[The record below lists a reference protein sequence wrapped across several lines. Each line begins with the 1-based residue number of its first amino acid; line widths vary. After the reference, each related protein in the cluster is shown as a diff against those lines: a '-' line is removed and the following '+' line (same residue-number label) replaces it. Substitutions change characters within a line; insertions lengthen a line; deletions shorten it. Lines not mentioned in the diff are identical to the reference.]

1 MKETLIIAHR
11 GASAYAHE
19 NTLEAF
25 RIAIEMNA
33 DMIETDVR
41 KTSDGVMVL
50 HHDDHIENKLIRELT
65 FIEAS
70 GAALDRGY
78 ILPTLEETLQ
88 FVLGKIKL
96 DLELKEEGYELE
108 VAEVAAKYL
117 VPEDFILTSF
127 SESSVM
133 TIKEHHPEITCGLL
147 MNLSFRKRPRLS
159 VESVLFPLRRK
170 KRTGADFLLPHWDI
184 VKLGFLN
191 RVRGKTEPVF
201 VWTVNDKRMIWDLL
215 NDDMV
220 SGVVTDRPDV
230 AGFFK
235 QMAEKGH
242 RGVRT

>member
-19 NTLEAF
+19 NTIEAF

-65 FIEAS
+65 YIEAS
-70 GAALDRGY
+70 GVALDRGY
-78 ILPTLEETLQ
+78 ILPTLKETIQ

-108 VAEVAAKYL
+108 VAEIASKHL
-117 VPEDFILTSF
+117 LPEDFILTSF

-133 TIKEHHPEITCGLL
+133 TIKKHRPELRCGLL

-159 VESVLFPLRRK
+159 VESVLFPLGRK
-170 KRTGADFLLPHWDI
+170 KRTGADFLLPHLDLI
-184 VKLGFLN
+184 KFGFLN

-201 VWTVNDKRMIWDLL
+201 VWTVNDRRMIWDLL

-230 AGFFK
+230 ARFFK
-235 QMAEKGH
+235 QIAEKAKQT
-242 RGVRT
+242 RQT

>member
-1 MKETLIIAHR
+1 MNTTLIIAHR

-19 NTLEAF
+19 NTIEAF

-41 KTSDGVMVL
+41 RTADGVMVL
-50 HHDDHIENKLIRELT
+50 HHNDHIEHKLIRELT
-65 FIEAS
+65 CVDAS

-88 FVLGKIKL
+88 FVQGKIKL

-108 VAEVAAKYL
+108 VADMAAKHL
-117 VPEDFILTSF
+117 PTEDFILTAF

-133 TIKEHHPEITCGLL
+133 TIKKYRPELTCGLL
-147 MNLSFRKRPRLS
+147 MNLSFRKRPRHS
-159 VESVLFPLRRK
+159 IESVLFPLRRK

-184 VKLGFLN
+184 IKLGFLN

-201 VWTVNDKRMIWDLL
+201 VWTVNDRKMIRELL
-215 NDDMV
+215 RDEMV
-220 SGVVTDRPDV
+220 SGIVTDHPDI
-230 AGFFK
+230 AGFLRETSSGAD
-235 QMAEKGH
+235 Q
-242 RGVRT
+242 